1 MKNLFKISMG
11 ALALTAAA
19 SFAGQYPF
27 PQNMKSPHGY
37 TIPFASTKMI
47 QEHYNLWKGAWYKD
61 KGSEGWVLSPEGTN
75 STVSEGIAYGML
87 ITVYMDDEAM
97 FKKLYTT
104 WKSHNVVNGG
114 LGGMHWRIYDDGRV
128 ETGSATD
135 ADVDAALALVMASKQ
150 WNDPSYLDDAKSI
163 ISWIGSTDIGDGNR
177 INPGSGWDDMF
188 NPSYAAT
195 ANFHLFQEVSKDSK
209 WSSVNTRAYQD
220 LEACQNSTSGLVSDW
235 CDWSSHNPTK
245 NYKAAVAQDEEA
257 GFYDDAARTPWRM
270 AWAYYWYGDTK
281 AQAFN
286 KKIVDWMIPA
296 THTASGI
303 NSGYLPNGTAVKT
316 EKRGFV
322 SSTFSG
328 GMGMAASS
336 VEGDA
341 AEAYMKSVYKV
352 LKEMTSC
359 ETANGC
365 GENVSGEKY
374 YPATLNILYLLLISG
389 NMPNFYN
396 MDGFTPFTP
405 DPSLETNLADI
416 EGKQL
421 TKGDTSVGIS
431 GYWNWGAY
439 HDKWENTGTV
449 MSPDSGTS
457 PLFIKDGIV
466 VATASMSIGPEP
478 KYNSEDA
485 KAGHYPSAGI
495 AMSFLKS
502 EEAVDFTKYNIQS
515 IRLTYKSSG
524 PMRMAVLNT
533 AAPQQGAEPGCFL
546 PIAEDY
552 GEYTFSLKLNAEGKE
567 EDDCSDN
574 GLTFM
579 SWVVSG
585 KKTVTEED
593 LMKTAS
599 GVKFEVKVAKGGE
612 GAITIKS
619 MEFLDAS
626 GNVVAPEK
634 LVGFTL
640 PEFDP
645 NNVNTNTESS
655 SSTNSGSSSSTNK
668 GSSSSA
674 NTGSSSSTNS
684 GSSTSTNIGSSSST
698 NPESNSSNNQ
708 GSSSSVNSGEG
719 TNGFAEL
726 TTANL
731 SKISVSGMN
740 IMVES
745 KAGADIAVFSMQ
757 GKVIVSGKATFG
769 NTSIRVPNKGVYM
782 VRVGN
787 KISKVNVK

>member
-1 MKNLFKISMG
+1 MKNIFKVAMG
-11 ALALTAAA
+11 VLALSAAA
-19 SFAGQYPF
+19 SFAGSYPF
-27 PQNMKSPHGY
+27 PQNKKNPHGY

-150 WNDPSYLDDAKSI
+150 WNNASYLSDAKSI
-163 ISWIGSTDIGDGNR
+163 ISWIGNTDIGDGNR
-177 INPGSGWDDMF
+177 INPGSGWGDMF

-195 ANFHLFQEVSKDSK
+195 ANFRLFQDVSNDSK
-209 WSSVNTRAYQD
+209 WASVNTRAYQD

-270 AWAYYWYGDTK
+270 AMAYYWYGDAK
-281 AQAFN
+281 AQKFN
-286 KKIVDWMIPA
+286 KKIVDWMIPT

-316 EKRGFV
+316 DKRNFV

-352 LKEMTSC
+352 LKQKKSC
-359 ETANGC
+359 ATANGC
-365 GENVSGEKY
+365 GESVVGEKY
-374 YPATLNILYLLLISG
+374 YPATLNIIYLLLISG

-396 MDGFTPFTP
+396 MDGFTSFTP
-405 DPSLETNLADI
+405 DTTLENSLSDV

-421 TKGDTSVGIS
+421 TKGDTSVGVS

-439 HDKWENTGTV
+439 HDKWSNTGTV

-478 KYNSEDA
+478 EWGSADA
-485 KAGHYPSAGI
+485 DAGHYPSAGI

-502 EEAVDFTKYNIQS
+502 EDAVDFTQLGVKS

-524 PMRMAVLNT
+524 PMRMALLNKAT
-533 AAPQQGAEPGCFL
+533 PKAGAEPGCFL
-546 PIAEDY
+546 PLSADF
-552 GEYTFSLKLNAEGKE
+552 GEYTFSLKINSAGE
-567 EDDCSDN
+567 ETDNCSSK

-585 KKTVTEED
+585 DLTITEENM
-593 LMKTAS
+593 MKTAS
-599 GVKFEVKVAKGGE
+599 GVKFEVKDAKGGE
-612 GAITIKS
+612 GSITIKAI
-619 MEFLDAS
+619 EFLDAS

-640 PEFDP
+640 PELDP
-645 NNVNTNTESS
+645 GSV
-655 SSTNSGSSSSTNK
+655 STDPGSDNPPLVIK
-668 GSSSSA
+668 PAVLSSA
-674 NTGSSSSTNS
+674 
-684 GSSTSTNIGSSSST
+684 
-698 NPESNSSNNQ
+698 
-708 GSSSSVNSGEG
+708 
-719 TNGFAEL
+719 A
-726 TTANL
+726 
-731 SKISVSGMN
+731 KISVSGMN
-740 IMVES
+740 ISVDGA
-745 KAGADIAVFSMQ
+745 KAGADIFVFSLQ
-757 GKVIVSGKATFG
+757 GKKVASTKAIFG
-769 NTSIRVPNKGVYM
+769 NASVNVPTKGVYL

-787 KISKVNVK
+787 KLSKVNVK

>member
-1 MKNLFKISMG
+1 
-11 ALALTAAA
+11 
-19 SFAGQYPF
+19 
-27 PQNMKSPHGY
+27 
-37 TIPFASTKMI
+37 
-47 QEHYNLWKGAWYKD
+47 
-61 KGSEGWVLSPEGTN
+61 
-75 STVSEGIAYGML
+75 
-87 ITVYMDDEAM
+87 
-97 FKKLYTT
+97 
-104 WKSHNVVNGG
+104 
-114 LGGMHWRIYDDGRV
+114 
-128 ETGSATD
+128 
-135 ADVDAALALVMASKQ
+135 MAK
-150 WNDPSYLDDAKSI
+150 
-163 ISWIGSTDIGDGNR
+163 
-177 INPGSGWDDMF
+177 
-188 NPSYAAT
+188 
-195 ANFHLFQEVSKDSK
+195 
-209 WSSVNTRAYQD
+209 
-220 LEACQNSTSGLVSDW
+220 
-235 CDWSSHNPTK
+235 
-245 NYKAAVAQDEEA
+245 
-257 GFYDDAARTPWRM
+257 

-316 EKRGFV
+316 DKRNFV

-352 LKEMTSC
+352 LKQKKSC
-359 ETANGC
+359 ATANGC
-365 GENVSGEKY
+365 GESVVGEKY
-374 YPATLNILYLLLISG
+374 YPATLNIIYLLLISG

-396 MDGFTPFTP
+396 MDGFTSFTP
-405 DPSLETNLADI
+405 DTTLESSLSDV

-421 TKGDTSVGIS
+421 TKGDTSVGVS

-478 KYNSEDA
+478 EYGSADA
-485 KAGHYPSAGI
+485 DAGHYPSAGI

-502 EEAVDFTKYNIQS
+502 EKAVDFTKYNIQS

-533 AAPQQGAEPGCFL
+533 AAPSPGTEPGCFL
-546 PIAEDY
+546 PVAEDY
-552 GEYTFSLKLNAEGKE
+552 GEYTFSLKLNATGKE
-567 EDDCSDN
+567 EDVCSDK
-574 GLTFM
+574 GLAFM
-579 SWVVSG
+579 DWVVTG
-585 KKTVTEED
+585 DKTVSEQD
-593 LMKTAS
+593 MMKTAS

-645 NNVNTNTESS
+645 NNVNTNTE
-655 SSTNSGSSSSTNK
+655 SSSSTNK

-731 SKISVSGMN
+731 SKISVSGTN

>member
-1 MKNLFKISMG
+1 MRGCEVINKEILMKSIFKVALG
-11 ALALTAAA
+11 VLALSAVTS
-19 SFAGQYPF
+19 SFAGQFPF
-27 PQNMKSPHGY
+27 PQNKKNPHGY

-114 LGGMHWRIYDDGRV
+114 KGGMHWRIYDDGRV

-150 WNDPSYLDDAKSI
+150 WNNSSYLSDAKSI
-163 ISWIGSTDIGDGNR
+163 ISWIGNTDIGEGNR
-177 INPGSGWDDMF
+177 INPGSGWGDMF

-195 ANFHLFQEVSKDSK
+195 ANFRLFQDVSNDSK
-209 WSSVNTRAYQD
+209 WASVNTRAYQD

-235 CDWSSHNPTK
+235 CDWNNHKPTK

-270 AWAYYWYGDTK
+270 AMAYYWYGDAK
-281 AQAFN
+281 AQKFN
-286 KKIVDWMIPA
+286 KKLTDWMIPT

-316 EKRGFV
+316 EKRNFV

-336 VEGDA
+336 VEGA
-341 AEAYMKSVYKV
+341 SAEAYMKSVYKV
-352 LKEMTSC
+352 LKQKKSC
-359 ETANGC
+359 TTANGC
-365 GENVSGEKY
+365 GESVVGEKY

-396 MDGFTPFTP
+396 MDGFTSFTP
-405 DPSLETNLADI
+405 DTTLENSLSDV

-421 TKGDTSVGIS
+421 TKGDTSVGVS

-439 HDKWENTGTV
+439 HDKWSNTGTV

-478 KYNSEDA
+478 EWGSADA
-485 KAGHYPSAGI
+485 DAGHYPSAGI
-495 AMSFLKS
+495 AMSFLES
-502 EEAVDFTKYNIQS
+502 EKEVDFTKYNIQS

-533 AAPQQGAEPGCFL
+533 ASPQPGAEPGCFL
-546 PIAEDY
+546 PVAEDY
-552 GEYTFSLKLNAEGKE
+552 KEYTFSLKLNTAGE
-567 EDDCSDN
+567 ETDDCSSK

-585 KKTVTEED
+585 ALTVTEQQ
-593 LMKTAS
+593 LHKTAS
-599 GVKFEVKVAKGGE
+599 GVKFEVKDAKGGE
-612 GAITIKS
+612 GSITIKA

-626 GNVVAPEK
+626 GNVVASEK
-634 LVGFTL
+634 LVGFAIAEL
-640 PEFDP
+640 DP
-645 NNVNTNTESS
+645 
-655 SSTNSGSSSSTNK
+655 GSVITDPGTDPQFARK
-668 GSSSSA
+668 VA
-674 NTGSSSSTNS
+674 V
-684 GSSTSTNIGSSSST
+684 
-698 NPESNSSNNQ
+698 P
-708 GSSSSVNSGEG
+708 SSV
-719 TNGFAEL
+719 A
-726 TTANL
+726 
-731 SKISVSGMN
+731 KIAVTGMN
-740 IMVES
+740 ISVEGA
-745 KAGADIAVFSMQ
+745 KAGVDIAVFSLQ
-757 GKVIVSGKATFG
+757 GKKVVSTKATFG
-769 NTSIRVPNKGVYM
+769 NASVTVPTKGIYL

-787 KISKVNVK
+787 KLSKVNVK

>member
-1 MKNLFKISMG
+1 MKNIFKVAMG
-11 ALALTAAA
+11 VLALSAAA
-19 SFAGQYPF
+19 SFAGSYPF
-27 PQNMKSPHGY
+27 PQNKKNPHGY

-150 WNDPSYLDDAKSI
+150 WNNASYLSDAKSI
-163 ISWIGSTDIGDGNR
+163 ISWIGNTDIGDGNR
-177 INPGSGWDDMF
+177 INPGSGWNDMF

-195 ANFHLFQEVSKDSK
+195 ANFHLFQEVTNDSK
-209 WSSVNTRAYQD
+209 WASVNTRAYQD
-220 LEACQNSTSGLVSDW
+220 LSACQNSTSGLVSDW
-235 CDWSSHNPTK
+235 CDWGSHNPTK
-245 NYKAAVAQDEEA
+245 NYKAAVAQDEDA

-286 KKIVDWMIPA
+286 KKLSDWMIPT

-316 EKRGFV
+316 EKRNFI

-336 VEGDA
+336 VEGA
-341 AEAYMKSVYKV
+341 SAEAYMKSVYKV
-352 LKEMTSC
+352 LKQKESC
-359 ETANGC
+359 KTASTC
-365 GENVSGEKY
+365 GNTGVAGEKY

-396 MDGFTPFTP
+396 MSGFTSFTP
-405 DPSLETNLADI
+405 DTTLETSLADV

-421 TKGDTSVGIS
+421 TKGDTSVGVS

-439 HDKWENTGTV
+439 HDKWSNTGTV
-449 MSPDSGTS
+449 MSPDSGSS

-478 KYNSEDA
+478 EYGTPDA
-485 KAGHYPSAGI
+485 DAGHYPSAGI

-502 EEAVDFTKYNIQS
+502 EKEVDFTKYNIQS

-533 AAPQQGAEPGCFL
+533 ASPQPGAEPGCFL
-546 PIAEDY
+546 PVAEDY
-552 GEYTFSLKLNAEGKE
+552 KEYTFSLKLNTAGE
-567 EDDCSDN
+567 ETDDCSSK

-585 KKTVTEED
+585 ALTVTEQQ
-593 LMKTAS
+593 LHKTAS
-599 GVKFEVKVAKGGE
+599 GVKFEVKDAKGGE
-612 GAITIKS
+612 GSITIKA

-626 GNVVAPEK
+626 GNVVASEK
-634 LVGFTL
+634 LVGFAIAEL
-640 PEFDP
+640 DP
-645 NNVNTNTESS
+645 
-655 SSTNSGSSSSTNK
+655 GSV
-668 GSSSSA
+668 
-674 NTGSSSSTNS
+674 
-684 GSSTSTNIGSSSST
+684 ST
-698 NPESNSSNNQ
+698 NPGTDP
-708 GSSSSVNSGEG
+708 GSDPTAVKLVAAPAMAKVSV
-719 TNGFAEL
+719 A
-726 TTANL
+726 
-731 SKISVSGMN
+731 GMN
-740 IMVES
+740 ISVDGA
-745 KAGADIAVFSMQ
+745 KAGADISVFSLQ
-757 GKVIVSGKATFG
+757 GKKVASTKAIFG
-769 NTSIRVPNKGVYM
+769 NASVNVPTKGVYL

-787 KISKVNVK
+787 KLSKVNVK

>member
-1 MKNLFKISMG
+1 MKNIFKVAMG
-11 ALALTAAA
+11 VLALSAAA
-19 SFAGQYPF
+19 SFAGSYPF
-27 PQNMKSPHGY
+27 PQNKKNPHGY

-150 WNDPSYLDDAKSI
+150 WNNASYLSDAKSI
-163 ISWIGSTDIGDGNR
+163 ISWIGNTDIGDGNR
-177 INPGSGWDDMF
+177 INPGSGWGDMF

-195 ANFHLFQEVSKDSK
+195 ANFRLFQDVSNDSK
-209 WSSVNTRAYQD
+209 WASVNTRAYQD

-270 AWAYYWYGDTK
+270 AMAYYWYGDAK
-281 AQAFN
+281 AQKFN
-286 KKIVDWMIPA
+286 KKIVDWMIPT

-316 EKRGFV
+316 DKRNFV

-352 LKEMTSC
+352 LKQKKSC
-359 ETANGC
+359 ATANGC
-365 GENVSGEKY
+365 GESVVGEKY
-374 YPATLNILYLLLISG
+374 YPATLNIIYLLLISG

-396 MDGFTPFTP
+396 MDGFTSFTP
-405 DPSLETNLADI
+405 DTTLENSLSDV

-421 TKGDTSVGIS
+421 TKGDTSVGVS

-439 HDKWENTGTV
+439 HDKWSNTGTV

-478 KYNSEDA
+478 EWGSADA
-485 KAGHYPSAGI
+485 DAGHYPSAGI

-502 EEAVDFTKYNIQS
+502 EDAVDFTQLGVKS

-524 PMRMAVLNT
+524 PMRMALLNKAT
-533 AAPQQGAEPGCFL
+533 PKAGAEPGCFL
-546 PIAEDY
+546 PLSADF
-552 GEYTFSLKLNAEGKE
+552 GEYTFSLKINSAGE
-567 EDDCSDN
+567 ETDNCSSK

-585 KKTVTEED
+585 DLTITEENM
-593 LMKTAS
+593 MKTAS
-599 GVKFEVKVAKGGE
+599 GVKFEVKDAKGGE
-612 GAITIKS
+612 GSITIKAI
-619 MEFLDAS
+619 EFLDAS

-640 PEFDP
+640 PELDP
-645 NNVNTNTESS
+645 GSV
-655 SSTNSGSSSSTNK
+655 STDPGSDNPPLVIK
-668 GSSSSA
+668 PAVLSSA
-674 NTGSSSSTNS
+674 
-684 GSSTSTNIGSSSST
+684 
-698 NPESNSSNNQ
+698 
-708 GSSSSVNSGEG
+708 
-719 TNGFAEL
+719 A
-726 TTANL
+726 
-731 SKISVSGMN
+731 KISVSGMN
-740 IMVES
+740 ISVDGA
-745 KAGADIAVFSMQ
+745 KAGADISVFSLQ
-757 GKVIVSGKATFG
+757 GKKVASTKAIFG
-769 NTSIRVPNKGVYM
+769 NASVNVPTKGVYL

-787 KISKVNVK
+787 KLSKVNVK